1 MPGYV
6 KILEDFTT
14 ALISELRKGKEP
26 LTPFKKEEDHL
37 LYCQVYC
44 VVRSI
49 YEAGRTEGFEECRA
63 AILKTIAKK

>member
-6 KILEDFTT
+6 KTIEDFTN
-14 ALISELRKGKEP
+14 ALLTELHNNKP
-26 LTPFKKEEDHL
+26 LLDSLNNEKDHL
-37 LYCQVYC
+37 LFCRVYC

-49 YEAGRTEGFEECRA
+49 YEAGRTEGFEECRT